1 MSPQETI
8 FAKINSKNILLERR
22 KYHLCVQIPYI
33 CYNVSE
39 IEDIYMA
46 IQVKENRIEFRL
58 PSDAKKTIEDAARLL
73 NISLS
78 SYILSVVLKQAK
90 LDLEQ
95 NEVISLNNK
104 DRDMLM
110 LALAKPPKANDALK
124 ALFK

>member
-1 MSPQETI
+1 
-8 FAKINSKNILLERR
+8 
-22 KYHLCVQIPYI
+22 
-33 CYNVSE
+33 
-39 IEDIYMA
+39 MA
-46 IQVKENRIEFRL
+46 VQVKENRIEFRL
-58 PSDAKKTIEDAARLL
+58 PSDAKKTIEDAARLS

-104 DRDMLM
+104 DRDLLM
-110 LALAKPPKANDALK
+110 AALTNPPKPNESLK

>member
-1 MSPQETI
+1 M
-8 FAKINSKNILLERR
+8 
-22 KYHLCVQIPYI
+22 CVQTPYI
-33 CYNVSE
+33 CYNVYASE
-39 IEDIYMA
+39 DTSMA
-46 IQVKENRIEFRL
+46 VLVKEKRIEFRL
-58 PSDAKKTIEDAARLL
+58 PDEAKKTIEDAARLS

-104 DRDMLM
+104 DRDSLM
-110 LALAKPPKANDALK
+110 NALANPPEPNEALR